1 MGVPMK
7 APVPAPILYTGW
19 QGWYLGGSIGAA
31 RLNMTANQTVGPAF
45 GPCSRDSGAAID
57 LTLSSCSTGA
67 TGFTA
72 GVQAG
77 YDWQSEDFVYCVV
90 ADWTWT
96 NLKHTVTNSAISIPF
111 LQAKFDWLATFRGRM
126 GMASASGKTLVYLT
140 GGLALGELKS
150 NAGVVNECPDECFN
164 AALNK
169 TQVGWVVGT
178 GIEHKLSQ
186 HWSVFGEFLYYDFA
200 KATAQSTTPD
210 GSNAFVYEF
219 THEIFQG
226 KLGVNYRF

>member
-7 APVPAPILYTGW
+7 APAPAPILYTGW

-140 GGLALGELKS
+140 GGLALG
-150 NAGVVNECPDECFN
+150 D
-164 AALNK
+164 ALNK

>member
-31 RLNMTANQTVGPAF
+31 
-45 GPCSRDSGAAID
+45 
-57 LTLSSCSTGA
+57 
-67 TGFTA
+67 
-72 GVQAG
+72 
-77 YDWQSEDFVYCVV
+77 
-90 ADWTWT
+90 
-96 NLKHTVTNSAISIPF
+96 
-111 LQAKFDWLATFRGRM
+111 
-126 GMASASGKTLVYLT
+126 
-140 GGLALGELKS
+140 
-150 NAGVVNECPDECFN
+150 ECPDECFN